1 MAEISKITLPSGTT
15 YELKDEYARQLLAGG
30 LKFVVCWDGTT
41 VPDVTKIPSGVKV
54 TYNGQDYTGTF
65 AVTAAQPLT
74 FYLVRNSSPA
84 GSPSS
89 YAEYAVVGETGSQY
103 WEKLGD
109 TSIDLSDLGALAYK
123 DNVTLSKG
131 NGQDV
136 LGAGT
141 TATAADSAVSF
152 SGGATDTFVKGYPG
166 ATSKLV
172 KDSVNG
178 VAAKTDVSIPNVT
191 SVGAASDWAFQMGTG
206 QDAETLI
213 ISGGN
218 GSAPTLGT
226 ALEASKVT
234 TESKDFATGAL
245 ANDGAGDS
253 VLTGLGTATTGTA
266 VTDLGTGT
274 AAAQTITLG
283 NNDQV
288 KVAKYADLS
297 VSVS

>member
-1 MAEISKITLPSGTT
+1 MPTISKITLPSGTT
-15 YELKDEYARQLLAGG
+15 YELKDDYARQLLAGG
-30 LKFVVCWDGTT
+30 LQFVICWDGTT
-41 VPDVTKIPSGVKV
+41 TPDVTKIPSGVKV

-65 AVTAAQPLT
+65 AVSAAAPLT
-74 FYLVRNSSPA
+74 FYLVRNSSPS

-89 YAEYAVVGETGSQY
+89 YAEYAVVGEDGSKV

-152 SGGATDTFVKGYPG
+152 SGGATDTFVKAYPG

-178 VAAKTDVSIPNVT
+178 VATKTDVSIPNVT
-191 SVGAASDWAFQMGTG
+191 SVGAASDWAFQMGKIG
-206 QDAETLI
+206 RAH
-213 ISGGN
+213 
-218 GSAPTLGT
+218 
-226 ALEASKVT
+226 V
-234 TESKDFATGAL
+234 
-245 ANDGAGDS
+245 
-253 VLTGLGTATTGTA
+253 
-266 VTDLGTGT
+266 
-274 AAAQTITLG
+274 
-283 NNDQV
+283 
-288 KVAKYADLS
+288 
-297 VSVS
+297 